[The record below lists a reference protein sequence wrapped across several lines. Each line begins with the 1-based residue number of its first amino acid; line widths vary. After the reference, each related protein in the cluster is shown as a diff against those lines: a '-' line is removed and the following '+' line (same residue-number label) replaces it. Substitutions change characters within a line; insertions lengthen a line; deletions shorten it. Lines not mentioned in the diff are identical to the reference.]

1 MIKKNAYE
9 FVTSFVGEYA
19 DDYKSFYEY
28 VAKGA
33 WEKDY
38 FSDWL
43 DKISVDCGYPSLEE
57 IIAECNFANRQIALY
72 LDIVEEQKEESIVN
86 SIVA

>member
-1 MIKKNAYE
+1 MSKKNAYE

-19 DDYKSFYEY
+19 NDYRDFYEY
-28 VAKGA
+28 VINGG

-43 DKISVDCGYPSLEE
+43 D
-57 IIAECNFANRQIALY
+57 RQ
-72 LDIVEEQKEESIVN
+72 N
-86 SIVA
+86 